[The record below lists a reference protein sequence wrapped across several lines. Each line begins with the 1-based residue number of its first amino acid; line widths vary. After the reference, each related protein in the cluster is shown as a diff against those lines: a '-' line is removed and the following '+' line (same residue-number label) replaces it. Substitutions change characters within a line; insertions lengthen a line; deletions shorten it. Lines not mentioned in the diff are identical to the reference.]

1 MGECS
6 TLTVWFA
13 KHCNRLILNG
23 APSQFEMGLG
33 GHPSSEKKELR
44 HMPKSL
50 SYRVTNHIQ
59 TSLIYL
65 GIHNQ
70 LITKN

>member
-6 TLTVWFA
+6 PLTVWFA

-33 GHPSSEKKELR
+33 GHPSSEKKGITS
-44 HMPKSL
+44 HAQIVIIQSNQ
-50 SYRVTNHIQ
+50 SHTN
-59 TSLIYL
+59 
-65 GIHNQ
+65 
-70 LITKN
+70 